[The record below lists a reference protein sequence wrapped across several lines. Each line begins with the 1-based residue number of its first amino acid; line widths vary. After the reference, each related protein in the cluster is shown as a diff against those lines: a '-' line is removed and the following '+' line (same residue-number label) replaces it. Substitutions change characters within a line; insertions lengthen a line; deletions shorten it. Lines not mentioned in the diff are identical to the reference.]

1 MTKVYLLLRE
11 NHQSGPY
18 SIDELKQQH
27 LRPTDLVW
35 VEGQSHAWRYPSE
48 IEGLGKAPGSSPE
61 RSVRSGGS
69 ARPAAP
75 MDEIEERAE
84 QLRIR
89 AMSYTQSYPRFQQPV
104 AVDDEDRGTVYL
116 PRERELEVVYHKKL
130 RSKPSYS
137 ASQLVAA
144 GLITAILAA
153 GWYGRDSLFQHKTQ
167 TVSATVS
174 PFVPAQ
180 TPRSAPAKAAA
191 ATPEQTTMAVVPL
204 TPQQNTTVPARKV
217 KTVTQSSS
225 APGGPQ
231 LAMAAPVNTE
241 PEATTP
247 NKEEEKKTEVA
258 VKEPAS
264 PAPAEA
270 ETKKEPAAD
279 PEKKTEAKEE
289 KRKTLGQAIKGIFK
303 KKKKDKDEEE

>member
-18 SIDELKQQH
+18 TIDELKQQH

-35 VEGQSHAWRYPSE
+35 VEGQSHAWCYPSE
-48 IEGLGKAPGSSPE
+48 IEGLGKAPASSPE
-61 RSVRSGGS
+61 RSVRSGGA

-84 QLRIR
+84 ELRKR
-89 AMSYTQSYPRFQQPV
+89 AMTFTHSNPRYQQPV
-104 AVDDEDRGTVYL
+104 IVDEDDRGTVYL
-116 PRERELEVVYHKKL
+116 PRERELEVVYHKKI

-153 GWYGRDSLFQHKTQ
+153 GWYGRDSLFQYRTKA
-167 TVSATVS
+167 VSATVT
-174 PFVPAQ
+174 PFVPVQ
-180 TPRSAPAKAAA
+180 TPRSGPAKAAA
-191 ATPEQTTMAVVPL
+191 VTPEQATMAVVPL
-204 TPQQNTTVPARKV
+204 TPQQNTTVPARKMM
-217 KTVTQSSS
+217 KTVAQSSNS
-225 APGGPQ
+225 PEDPQ
-231 LAMAAPVNTE
+231 LAMAAPVSTE
-241 PEATTP
+241 PEVTTP
-247 NKEEEKKTEVA
+247 PKEEEKKPEI
-258 VKEPAS
+258 VKAPAS

-270 ETKKEPAAD
+270 EVKKEPIAE

-289 KRKTLGQAIKGIFK
+289 KKKTLGQAIKGIFK
-303 KKKKDKDEEE
+303 KKKKDSGEE

>member
-48 IEGLGKAPGSSPE
+48 VEGLGKAPATSPE
-61 RSVRSGGS
+61 RSVRSGGA

-84 QLRIR
+84 ELRKR
-89 AMSYTQSYPRFQQPV
+89 AMSYTPTYPRYQQPV
-104 AVDDEDRGTVYL
+104 TADEEDRGTVYL
-116 PRERELEVVYHKKL
+116 PRERELEIVYHKKI
-130 RSKPSYS
+130 RSGPSYS

-153 GWYGRDSLFQHKTQ
+153 GWYGRDSLFQYRTQ
-167 TVSATVS
+167 AVTAKVT
-174 PFVPAQ
+174 PFVPVKAPIS
-180 TPRSAPAKAAA
+180 TPAKATA
-191 ATPEQTTMAVVPL
+191 ATPEQPVMTSVPL
-204 TPQQNTTVPARKV
+204 TPQQNTTVPARKTKAV
-217 KTVTQSSS
+217 SQSS
-225 APGGPQ
+225 ATPQGPQ

-241 PEATTP
+241 PEVTTP
-247 NKEEEKKTEVA
+247 PREEEKKPEA

-264 PAPAEA
+264 TAPTEA
-270 ETKKEPAAD
+270 EVKREPSPE
-279 PEKKTEAKEE
+279 PEKKTEAREE
-289 KRKTLGQAIKGIFK
+289 KKKTLGQAIKGIFK
-303 KKKKDKDEEE
+303 KKKKDNGEE